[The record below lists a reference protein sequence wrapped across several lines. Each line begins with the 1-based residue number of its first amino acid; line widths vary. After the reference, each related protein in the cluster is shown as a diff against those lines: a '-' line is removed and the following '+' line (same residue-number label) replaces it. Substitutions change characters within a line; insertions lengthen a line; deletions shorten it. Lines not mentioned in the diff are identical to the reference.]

1 MTSEE
6 KKEEM
11 IHTHDVDIAVLKV
24 KLVEIT
30 SNHRSLEVRLS
41 NLHGHVDTQV
51 ASLEKR
57 FEKRLNDSIQT
68 LLKHGDENQEELLQ
82 AITASKWA
90 KEILQSRWKLTGTIV
105 AAGATI
111 TAALGGLVVGAM
123 KLIGLLLP
131 HK

>member
-6 KKEEM
+6 RKEEM
-11 IHTHDVDIAVLKV
+11 IHAHDVDIAVLKV

-30 SNHRSLEVRLS
+30 SQQNSLRA
-41 NLHGHVDTQV
+41 HVDTQI
-51 ASLEKR
+51 SNLENR
-57 FEKRLNDSIQT
+57 LEEHFEDSFQA
-68 LLKHGDENQEELLQ
+68 LLEHSDENHQELLQ

-131 HK
+131 HR